1 MEEHI
6 IDALESMHIQPQD
19 VKVTPQIR
27 SRRSSV
33 KPPPIPEAS
42 LESLTTDTN
51 AILNRLLQPGMMD
64 NKVEEDERRASVTRW
79 QDMIATPTNSNKKV
93 LARMPG
99 TLITPSTTK
108 SSFAPDE
115 LSSIIVGTK
124 GPLHSADG
132 EKRPSTQI
140 PGAIFTPSATKLT
153 TEPTPIDLLA
163 TQEVST
169 ASQSSSASSNHL
181 VRSMSLEERHAFLN
195 DLVKSSKAPPAS
207 VFVLPVD
214 EIPEMRKSAIE
225 RGFHCRVHDLKNGDG
240 WLIVGMDRQAV
251 EDLFVGV
258 EGGGKEKDASGGG
271 FRAAVG
277 GAIFG
282 SVATW
287 TSLAYT

>member
-1 MEEHI
+1 
-6 IDALESMHIQPQD
+6 
-19 VKVTPQIR
+19 
-27 SRRSSV
+27 
-33 KPPPIPEAS
+33 
-42 LESLTTDTN
+42 
-51 AILNRLLQPGMMD
+51 
-64 NKVEEDERRASVTRW
+64 
-79 QDMIATPTNSNKKV
+79 
-93 LARMPG
+93 
-99 TLITPSTTK
+99 
-108 SSFAPDE
+108 
-115 LSSIIVGTK
+115 
-124 GPLHSADG
+124 
-132 EKRPSTQI
+132 
-140 PGAIFTPSATKLT
+140 
-153 TEPTPIDLLA
+153 
-163 TQEVST
+163 
-169 ASQSSSASSNHL
+169 
-181 VRSMSLEERHAFLN
+181 MSLEERHAFLN

-214 EIPEMRKSAIE
+214 EISEMRKSAIE